1 MSTMQKKFL
10 IVFGTRPEAIKLAP
24 IYREL
29 KASANNYVVK
39 VCSTGQHKEMLE
51 QVTNFFDI
59 NIDYDLKVM
68 KPNQSLFD
76 LTAEIIKKIECVF
89 DEYKPDFVF
98 VQGDTTTAFCG
109 ALTSF
114 YRKVPVAHIE
124 AGLRSFDKYSPFP
137 EEVNRLLV
145 GHLADYHF
153 APTKKAKE
161 NLIREGIKKNVWI
174 VGNTV
179 IDALF
184 LGLKII
190 DENKK
195 LRDEIESYFNF
206 IDNLKKTIL
215 LTVHRRES
223 FGEKIDNVLNAIKEV
238 AVNRNDIQIIFPVHL
253 NPNVRDK
260 ALTIL
265 KKIGN
270 VKLIEPLSYPYLIY
284 LMRKSK
290 LVVTDSGGIQEE
302 APSLKK
308 PVVVLRDVTERMEG
322 VLAKNA
328 ILVGTDKHK
337 IIDIVNK
344 LLDDDNL
351 YNSMTAQKN
360 PYGDGKATKRILKK
374 LEEISAR

>member
-1 MSTMQKKFL
+1 MRKKFL
-10 IVFGTRPEAIKLAP
+10 LVFGTRPEAIKLAP

-29 KASANNYVVK
+29 KASANNYEVR

-59 NIDYDLKVM
+59 KIDYDLKVM
-68 KPNQSLFD
+68 KPNQSLFR
-76 LTAEIIKKIECVF
+76 LTSEIIKKIEYVF
-89 DEYKPDFVF
+89 DDFEPDLVF

-109 ALTSF
+109 SLASF
-114 YRKVPVAHIE
+114 YKKVPVAHIE

-190 DENKK
+190 DENKRLK
-195 LRDEIESYFNF
+195 NQIEKYFSF
-206 IDNLKKTIL
+206 IDNSKKVLL

-238 AVNRNDIQIIFPVHL
+238 AVNRNDIQIVFPVHL

-360 PYGDGKATKRILKK
+360 PYGDGRATKRIIKK
-374 LEEISAR
+374 MEEISAR